1 MSFHEL
7 YIYSSIPA
15 KKLSI
20 NQEGVL
26 QNLPSKIIVE
36 AKDFYLN
43 KYTHLYK
50 TLLLYLLSFL
60 PK

>member
-7 YIYSSIPA
+7 YIYSSIP
-15 KKLSI
+15 

-43 KYTHLYK
+43 KYTQLYK
-50 TLLLYLLSFL
+50 TLLLYLLSCL